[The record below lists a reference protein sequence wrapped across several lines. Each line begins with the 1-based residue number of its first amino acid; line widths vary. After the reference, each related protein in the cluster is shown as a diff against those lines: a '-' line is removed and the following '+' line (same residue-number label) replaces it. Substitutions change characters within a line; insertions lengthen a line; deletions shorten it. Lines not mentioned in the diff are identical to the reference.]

1 MNEPKR
7 FMRLPDVVAL
17 VGLKRTAIYGR
28 IKKGTFPAPV
38 QLGPRAVAWA
48 EADIAE
54 WQAGLKTG
62 VKPSGYEIEDAHSR
76 EVSSRSAAVHSCED
90 LARLNVTIDFLTKEV
105 AKLQRQIEALQKE
118 IKKLMR
124 DRKNAD

>member
-38 QLGPRAVAWA
+38 QLGAR
-48 EADIAE
+48 
-54 WQAGLKTG
+54 GRLG
-62 VKPSGYEIEDAHSR
+62 RSGYSGVASR
-76 EVSSRSAAVHSCED
+76 LKNRS
-90 LARLNVTIDFLTKEV
+90 
-105 AKLQRQIEALQKE
+105 EALW
-118 IKKLMR
+118 L
-124 DRKNAD
+124 